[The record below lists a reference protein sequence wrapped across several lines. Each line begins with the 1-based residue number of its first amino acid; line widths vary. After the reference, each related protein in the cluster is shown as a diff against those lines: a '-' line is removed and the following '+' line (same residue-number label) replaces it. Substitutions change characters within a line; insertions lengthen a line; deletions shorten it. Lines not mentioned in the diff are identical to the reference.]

1 MLRRRLLLTLG
12 SLVLLLLAVAI
23 SAVMLLQTVLDDLS
37 HVRTEALVAVD
48 QVSEL
53 GNQIAITETELYRIQ
68 AGSQHHLNEL
78 LDATETMQRQVDY
91 LNGAYQVRLPASAA
105 AFQDLR
111 LQLPVFFAQV
121 GTLATSQD
129 QRASQRANEAAL
141 VSAIRMNQDI
151 VQIGQSVRQHAQDEQ
166 GALVRRLRM
175 VVLGLTISFL
185 LLINISIVL
194 LLRAASMVLRPVDRL
209 VAASRALAREQFDHR
224 VHLEHQDEFA
234 ELANAYNLLAQQLQ
248 QNEQRRL
255 EMLGQVALTLNHE
268 LNNAMAIIELQLEL
282 LARTTKGDLT
292 QEKYLRQIRE
302 SLERMQQTVEA
313 LKRVRRIVLTDYV
326 EGVKMLDLERSVQ
339 EAPKGGVEGVEG
351 AEGTR

>member
-1 MLRRRLLLTLG
+1 MLRRRLLLILG

-23 SAVMLLQTVLDDLS
+23 SAVMLLQKVLTDLN
-37 HVRTEALVAVD
+37 HVRTEVLVAVD

-53 GNQIAITETELYRIQ
+53 GNQIAITQTELYRIQ
-68 AGSQHHLNEL
+68 AGSQHHLNAL
-78 LDATETMQRQVDY
+78 LDAAEAIQEQADSLSGMY
-91 LNGAYQVRLPASAA
+91 LVQLPQAAA
-105 AFQDLR
+105 AFTDLR
-111 LQLPVFFAQV
+111 AQIPLFFTQV
-121 GTLATSQD
+121 GTVATSQD
-129 QRASQRANEAAL
+129 QQISQRVNEAAL
-141 VSAIRMNQDI
+141 ISAIRMNQDI
-151 VQIGQSVRQHAQDEQ
+151 VQIGQAVRQQAQHEQ
-166 GALVRRLRM
+166 GELVRRLRI
-175 VVLGLTISFL
+175 VVLGLSISFL

-209 VAASRALAREQFDHR
+209 VEASRALAREEFDHR

-234 ELANAYNLLAQQLQ
+234 ELAGAYNSLAQQLQ

-282 LARTTKGDLT
+282 LQRTTKGDIK

-302 SLERMQQTVEA
+302 GLERMQHTVEA

-326 EGVKMLDLERSVQ
+326 GGAKMLDLERSVQ
-339 EAPKGGVEGVEG
+339 ETPQGS
-351 AEGTR
+351 AEDSGQGS

>member
-23 SAVMLLQTVLDDLS
+23 SAVVLLQGVLDDLT

-48 QVSEL
+48 RVSEL
-53 GNQIAITETELYRIQ
+53 GNEIAITQTELYRIQ
-68 AGSQHHLNEL
+68 AGSQHHLNGL
-78 LDATETMQRQVDY
+78 LDAAEAMQGQVDY
-91 LNGAYQVRLPASAA
+91 LNGAYQVKLSESSA

-111 LQLPVFFAQV
+111 SQMPLFFAQV

-129 QRASQRANEAAL
+129 RQASQRANEAAL

-166 GALVRRLRM
+166 GALVRRLRV
-175 VVLGLTISFL
+175 VVLGLAIAFL

-194 LLRAASMVLRPVDRL
+194 LLRAAAMVLRPVDRL
-209 VAASRALAREQFDHR
+209 VEASRALAREQFDYR

-234 ELANAYNLLAQQLQ
+234 ELANAYNSLAQQLQ

-268 LNNAMAIIELQLEL
+268 LNNAMTIIELQLEL
-282 LARTTKGDLT
+282 LQRTTRGDVK
-292 QEKYLRQIRE
+292 QERYLRQIRE
-302 SLERMQQTVEA
+302 SLERMQHTVEA

-326 EGVKMLDLERSVQ
+326 EGVKMLDLERSTQ
-339 EAPKGGVEGVEG
+339 EEMPQEKGSEH
-351 AEGTR
+351 